1 MRLSNQK
8 WLGLSIAV
16 WSLLVFANNT
26 LGEQESSQRIKKQ
39 LVGTWKLVSYDVGTT
54 HPMGRD
60 PVGLLIYTGDG
71 RMSLQAMLPGRPRFV
86 GEASTGHE
94 HGTPE
99 EVVSAYGGYI
109 AYFGTYE
116 VNERGS
122 VTHRIEGSLFPNW
135 VGRDQIELFKLS
147 GDRLEFG
154 IDPIRYTWK
163 RVR

>member
-1 MRLSNQK
+1 MKLNNQK
-8 WLGLSIAV
+8 CLGVGILV
-16 WSLLVFANNT
+16 WSLLLFTSNAPGQQ
-26 LGEQESSQRIKKQ
+26 LASQQVKKQ
-39 LVGTWKLVSYDVGTT
+39 LVGTWKLLSYDVGTT

-71 RMSLQAMLPGRPRFV
+71 RMSLQAMHPGRPRFV

-99 EVVSAYGGYI
+99 EVASAYRGYI

-116 VNERGS
+116 VNEGGS

-147 GDRLEFG
+147 GDRLEFD